1 MSSAKLQLA
10 VIGCGSATQ
19 NLHLPALAQTEE
31 IEVCA
36 LVDQDEARAQ
46 RLGQLYGIPNILT
59 DHNALPKA
67 QAQAALVALP
77 NHLHAPVTLDLLR
90 RGLHVFVETPMALS
104 VADCDRMIKAAAETQ
119 KTLAMGMIRRG
130 FPAIRFVHDALIAQL
145 IGPITSVDWQEGH
158 NAGWETASDYI
169 LRPDQAGG
177 GILTEL
183 GPQIIDTLTSWFG
196 QPKLIEYADDA
207 QGGLEANCIAKLELP
222 GGIPARVE
230 ISRGRRLTNRVR
242 IQGQNARLIVGVGPG
257 GSVSVELDSPRPN
270 KLSGF
275 PGAGSQATEHDALRL
290 LFSDFARSI
299 AESRAPWVPGEAGR
313 DTVALIQ
320 SCYAQRT
327 LLRYPWE
334 VNAA

>member
-19 NLHLPALAQTEE
+19 ILHLPALARTEE

-36 LVDQDEARAQ
+36 LVDRDEARAQ
-46 RLGQLYGIPNILT
+46 RLGQIYGIPNILT
-59 DHNALPKA
+59 DYNALT

-77 NHLHAPVTLDLLR
+77 NHLHAPVTQDLLR
-90 RGLHVFVETPMALS
+90 RGLHVCVENPMALT
-104 VADCDRMIKAAAETQ
+104 VADCEQMIQVAAETR

-130 FPAIRFVHDALIAQL
+130 FPAIRFVHDALVTNL
-145 IGPITSVDWQEGH
+145 IGPVTSVDWQEGH

-169 LRPDQAGG
+169 LRPEQAGG
-177 GILTEL
+177 GILTDL
-183 GPQIIDTLTSWFG
+183 GPQIIDTLTWWFG

-207 QGGLEANCIAKLELP
+207 QGGLEANCLATLELP

-230 ISRGRRLTNRVR
+230 LSRGRRLPNRVR
-242 IQGQNARLIVGVGPG
+242 IQGRNARLILSVGPG
-257 GSVSVELDSPRPN
+257 GPVSLEFDSPGPN

-275 PGAGSQATEHDALRL
+275 PGTASQATEHDALRL

-299 AESRAPWVPGEAGR
+299 AESRKPWVTGEAGR

-320 SCYAQRT
+320 NCYAQRT